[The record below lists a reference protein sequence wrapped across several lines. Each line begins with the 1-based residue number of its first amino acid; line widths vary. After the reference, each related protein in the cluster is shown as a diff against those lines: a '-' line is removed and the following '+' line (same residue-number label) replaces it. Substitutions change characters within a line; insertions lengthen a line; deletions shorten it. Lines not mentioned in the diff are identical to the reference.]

1 MRSET
6 RGLDCSTISSDHSL
20 SSRLGARP
28 SDNMDEE
35 DWSSDDDAEITRGR
49 KRAAASE
56 GSEVRPARA
65 SQPPDWPP
73 DYPKIP

>member
-1 MRSET
+1 
-6 RGLDCSTISSDHSL
+6 
-20 SSRLGARP
+20 
-28 SDNMDEE
+28 MDEE
-35 DWSSDDDAEITRGR
+35 DWSSDDDAEIPRGR

-65 SQPPDWPP
+65 SQPRDWPP